1 MANND
6 EYQNIPGLTR
16 LSSQIFLQGGEKR
29 VGQTVLP
36 EHPRVVIIY
45 GWGDGLLK
53 HIVKYLYAFRQL
65 YPHAKQVIVLSPMA
79 QAMRQNAA
87 QRSNSMLPVI
97 EAAFPRGIKEDSADS
112 VLIHV
117 MSSTG
122 VINYAAT
129 LDAYRQI
136 HGVPLP
142 HRMASYDSTAGNSD
156 FNLRVLFQWSYAL
169 ALGARSWNP
178 LPFFMAQFAWGVFI
192 CVNHLLDII
201 KGRESAGT
209 ISKRIMLDEKFKSK
223 KALNVYIYS
232 MEDKLVSWMD
242 IEKGIAEAKGVG
254 YRVECAVFE
263 GSEHVS
269 HMKVHPELY
278 WKTIERAWERSQQE

>member
-53 HIVKYLYAFRQL
+53 HIVKYLYEFRQL

-142 HRMASYDSTAGNSD
+142 HCMASYDSTAGNSD

-169 ALGARSWNP
+169 ALGTRSWNP